1 MKKMLLMTLLALS
14 LTPLVSAQDVDQIEE
29 DLVKIE
35 LELNDKIDDL
45 YRASNGFILKDLD
58 ADEESEYEDDQ
69 AKIQFLSKGRY
80 YIANVYNAWV
90 FEYTNNSDEAVD
102 PFSALE
108 NLFAVEI
115 SDGQDSKEAN
125 DWTVYPIYEDQ
136 DNKMAISKEFNWDK
150 KLQPGVSQVYMI
162 IYPKDYL
169 YSYKLLVNGGDLT
182 LDAYLSEYEK

>member
-1 MKKMLLMTLLALS
+1 MKKLLLLTLLATS
-14 LTPLVSAQDVDQIEE
+14 MTPLVSAQDIDQIEE

-58 ADEESEYEDDQ
+58 AKDENEYEDDQ
-69 AKIQFLSKGRY
+69 AKIEFLSKGRY

-90 FEYTNNSDEAVD
+90 FEYTNQSDEEVD

-108 NLFAVEI
+108 NLFTVEI
-115 SDGQDSKEAN
+115 SDSQDDKAVN
-125 DWTVYPIYEDQ
+125 DWTIYPLYEDG
-136 DNKMAISKEFNWDK
+136 DNQMAISKEFNWDK
-150 KLQPGVSQVYMI
+150 KIQPGASQVFMI

-169 YSYKLLVNGGDLT
+169 YSYKLLVNDGDLSV
-182 LDAYLSEYEK
+182 DAYVSEYEQ